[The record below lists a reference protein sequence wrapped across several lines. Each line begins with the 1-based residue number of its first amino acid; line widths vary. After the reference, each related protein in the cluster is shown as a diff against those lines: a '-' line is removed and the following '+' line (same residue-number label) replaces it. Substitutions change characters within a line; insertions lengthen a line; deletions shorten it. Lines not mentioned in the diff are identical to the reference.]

1 MRVPPVQKRRRSFG
15 IRGWLIAAA
24 IFLVVLLLSAR
35 GLARI
40 YTDYLWFQEVH
51 FSKTWRGLIEAKA
64 FPALIFSLI
73 FFVAMYVDL
82 IVADRL
88 APMARSA
95 GPEDEIVERYRNVVQ
110 PYAGRIRFAVAAF
123 FAVVMAS
130 GVASEWRDWIL
141 FSHATKFGIKD
152 PQFHRD
158 IGFYVFKLPFL
169 EFIAGWTFAALLVIL
184 IVTLVFLYLNGGIR
198 LQSPYQRVTPQ
209 VKVHISVILALMAL
223 TKTVQY
229 YLARFGLTLS
239 HRGVVDG
246 ATYTDVKA
254 QLPALNLLMLI
265 SVAAAILFI
274 ANIFRKGW
282 VFPIIAVGLWG
293 FISIVVGTIYPA
305 VIQRFVVQ
313 PNEYAR
319 EQTYIGRNITAT
331 RAAFGLDKIQTKPFA
346 YNTDITTKTVAQ
358 TENAKTLDNARLWDP
373 VPLGNVLGAT
383 EEFQPFYSF
392 SDVSVDRYNVN
403 NQETQAL
410 SGVRELDGTQL
421 PSNTWT
427 NRHLVYTHGYGMD
440 TAQANDSAG
449 DQPKY
454 LLHDIPAVG
463 ALPLTQPDVYF
474 GQGLNGYSV
483 VDSKVAE
490 QEANGES
497 AGQNKTTQYHGV
509 GGVKVKNFVRRLAF
523 ALRFGDFNLVYSG
536 QVTTQS
542 RILYLRDIQQ
552 RVQTAAPFLQWD
564 ADPYAVNLN
573 GKVVWVLDG
582 YTTSNQYPY
591 SQSINPTV
599 PVGSGLNT
607 NLNYVR
613 NSVKATVDAYDGTI
627 HFYVVDP
634 SDPIIRTYEK
644 AFPDLF
650 DSVKSMPQGLQAHWR
665 YPEDIFDT
673 QTEQYTQYHMTNTQ
687 QFFQKAAL
695 WDVAPSPDAVGT
707 SASSSATAAQV
718 GGDNG
723 GRNSTLSGSGNPINP
738 LYLMMQLP
746 GETGQEFVLERPF
759 VPIRKANQLSSFMV
773 ARNDGGNYG
782 KLILYQAPD
791 QSNAVS
797 PARASSLIEA
807 DPNISAKF
815 SLLDQLGS
823 KVVRGDAQLIPMDGS
838 IFYVRPIYVEGSGN
852 SPLPRFNYVAVT
864 YGERAVLDTSVS
876 SAVGH
881 LLNNTIPPVEITGN
895 TSPVS
900 GPNGNTIPT
909 TTTTTP
915 GSTTNTQPPSNATV
929 AQLLAQA
936 NDLFTQANAAL
947 ANQDLATYA
956 DDVKQAGVLVA
967 RAAAL
972 SASVPTTPT
981 SVPVSPST
989 TTSPVRSPST
999 TRPRV
1004 GAPPTT
1010 VAHA

>member
-1 MRVPPVQKRRRSFG
+1 VRVPPVQKRRRSFG
-15 IRGWLIAAA
+15 IRGWLIAGA
-24 IFLVVLLLSAR
+24 ILIVVLLLSAR
-35 GLARI
+35 GVARV
-40 YTDYLWFQEVH
+40 YTDFLWFQEVH
-51 FSKTWRGLIEAKA
+51 FTKTWRELIAAKA
-64 FPALIFSLI
+64 FPALIFSII
-73 FFVAMYVDL
+73 FFIAMYVNL

-88 APMARSA
+88 APLSRTA
-95 GPEDEIVERYRNVVQ
+95 GPEDEIVERYRNVVE
-110 PYAGRIRFAVAAF
+110 PYAGRIRFGVAAF

-158 IGFYVFKLPFL
+158 VGFYVFRLPFL

-184 IVTLVFLYLNGGIR
+184 IVTLVFHYLNGGIR
-198 LQSPYQRVTPQ
+198 LQTPFQRVTPQ

-319 EQTYIGRNITAT
+319 EQTYIGRNINAT
-331 RAAFGLDKIQTKPFA
+331 RSAFGLDKIATKPFA
-346 YNTDITTKTVAQ
+346 YNTDLKAETVAQ
-358 TENAKTLDNARLWDP
+358 TENQQTLENARLWDP
-373 VPLGNVLGAT
+373 APLGNVLAAT

-392 SDVSVDRYNVN
+392 SDVDVDRYTINGE
-403 NQETQAL
+403 ETQAL
-410 SGVRELDGTQL
+410 SGVRELDSSQL

-427 NRHLVYTHGYGMD
+427 NRHLVYTHGYGID
-440 TAQANDSAG
+440 TAAANAHTG
-449 DQPKY
+449 NQPTY
-454 LLHDIPAVG
+454 LLSDIPAKSPND
-463 ALPLTQPDVYF
+463 ALPLKQPDVYF
-474 GQGLNGYSV
+474 GQGLTSYSV
-483 VDSKVAE
+483 VDSKVQE
-490 QEANGES
+490 QEANGEGTAS
-497 AGQNKTTQYHGV
+497 TTQYQGT
-509 GGVKVKNFVRRLAF
+509 GGVKVKNLARRLAF

-536 QVTTQS
+536 QVTTGS
-542 RILYLRDIQQ
+542 RILYLRDIQE
-552 RVQTAAPFLQWD
+552 RVRTAAPFLQWD
-564 ADPYAVNLN
+564 ADPYAVNLD
-573 GKVVWVLDG
+573 GKIVWVLDG
-582 YTTSNQYPY
+582 YTTTNQYPY

-599 PVGSGLNT
+599 PQGSGLNT

-613 NSVKATVDAYDGTI
+613 NSVKATVDAYNGDV

-650 DSVKSMPQGLQAHWR
+650 DKVDQMPPGLRDHWR
-665 YPEDIFDT
+665 YPQDIFDT

-695 WDVAPSPDAVGT
+695 WDVAPSPDAAG
-707 SASSSATAAQV
+707 TAAAAATVAPV

-723 GRNSTLSGSGNPINP
+723 GRNSTLSGSDNPINP

-746 GETGQEFVLERPF
+746 GETGQEFVLQRPF

-773 ARNDGGNYG
+773 ARNDGDNYG
-782 KLILYQAPD
+782 KLVLYQAPD

-797 PARASSLIEA
+797 PARAASLIEA

-823 KVVRGDAQLIPMDGS
+823 KVLRGDTQLIPMDGA

-864 YGERAVLDTSVS
+864 YGERAVLDLNVPD
-876 SAVGH
+876 AVGH
-881 LLNNTIPPVEITGN
+881 LLNGTIPPVELTGN
-895 TSPVS
+895 TQPVE

-909 TTTTTP
+909 TTTTPGSTP
-915 GSTTNTQPPSNATV
+915 GSTTVTV
-929 AQLLAQA
+929 PTGNLTVSDLLG
-936 NDLFTQANAAL
+936 QANALFEEANSAL
-947 ANQDLATYA
+947 ASEDLATYA
-956 DDVKQAGVLVA
+956 SKVKEAEGLVA
-967 RAAAL
+967 QAAAL
-972 SASVPTTPT
+972 AGVKASTSTTLPPRSATTTTPT
-981 SVPVSPST
+981 TKPKSGVTST
-989 TTSPVRSPST
+989 T
-999 TRPRV
+999 
-1004 GAPPTT
+1004 AK
-1010 VAHA
+1010 A

>member
-15 IRGWLIAAA
+15 IRGWLIAGA
-24 IFLVVLLLSAR
+24 ILIVVLLLSAR
-35 GLARI
+35 GVARV
-40 YTDYLWFQEVH
+40 YTDFLWFQEVH
-51 FSKTWRGLIEAKA
+51 FTKTWRELIAAKA
-64 FPALIFSLI
+64 FPALIFSII
-73 FFVAMYVDL
+73 FFIAMYVNL

-88 APMARSA
+88 APLSRTA
-95 GPEDEIVERYRNVVQ
+95 GPEDEIVERYRNVVE
-110 PYAGRIRFAVAAF
+110 PYAGRIRFGVAAF

-130 GVASEWRDWIL
+130 GVASEWKDWIL

-158 IGFYVFKLPFL
+158 VGFYVFRLPFL

-184 IVTLVFLYLNGGIR
+184 IVTLVFHYLNGGIR
-198 LQSPYQRVTPQ
+198 LQTPFQRVTPQ

-319 EQTYIGRNITAT
+319 EQTYIGRNINAT
-331 RAAFGLDKIQTKPFA
+331 RSAFGLDKIATKPFA
-346 YNTDITTKTVAQ
+346 YNTDLKAETVAQ
-358 TENAKTLDNARLWDP
+358 TENQQTLQNSRLWDP
-373 VPLGNVLGAT
+373 APLGNVLAAT

-392 SDVSVDRYNVN
+392 SDVDVDRYTING
-403 NQETQAL
+403 QETQAL
-410 SGVRELDGTQL
+410 IGVRELDSSQL

-427 NRHLVYTHGYGMD
+427 NRHLVYTHGYGID
-440 TAQANDSAG
+440 TAAANAHNGNAPS
-449 DQPKY
+449 Y
-454 LLHDIPAVG
+454 LLSDIPSRSPNDV
-463 ALPLTQPDVYF
+463 LPLKQPDVYF
-474 GQGLNGYSV
+474 GQGLTSYSV
-483 VDSKVAE
+483 VDSKVQE
-490 QEANGES
+490 QEANGEGTAS
-497 AGQNKTTQYHGV
+497 TTQYQGT
-509 GGVKVKNFVRRLAF
+509 GGVKVKNLARRLAF

-542 RILYLRDIQQ
+542 RILYLRDIQE
-552 RVQTAAPFLQWD
+552 RVRTAAPFLQWD
-564 ADPYAVNLN
+564 ADPYAVNLD
-573 GKVVWVLDG
+573 GKIVWVLDG
-582 YTTSNQYPY
+582 YTTTNQYPY

-599 PVGSGLNT
+599 PQGSGLNT

-613 NSVKATVDAYDGTI
+613 NSVKATVDAYNGDV

-650 DSVKSMPQGLQAHWR
+650 DKVDQMPAGLRDHWR
-665 YPEDIFDT
+665 YPQDIFDT

-695 WDVAPSPDAVGT
+695 WDVAPSPDAAG
-707 SASSSATAAQV
+707 TAAAAATVAPV

-723 GRNSTLSGSGNPINP
+723 GRNSTLSGSDNPINP

-746 GETGQEFVLERPF
+746 GETGQEFVLQRPF

-773 ARNDGGNYG
+773 ARNDGDNYG
-782 KLILYQAPD
+782 KLVLYQAPD

-797 PARASSLIEA
+797 PARAASLIEA

-823 KVVRGDAQLIPMDGS
+823 KVLRGDTQLIPMDGA

-864 YGERAVLDTSVS
+864 YGERAVLDLNVPD
-876 SAVGH
+876 AVGH
-881 LLNNTIPPVEITGN
+881 LLNGTIPSVELTGN
-895 TSPVS
+895 TQPVE

-909 TTTTTP
+909 TTTTPGSTP
-915 GSTTNTQPPSNATV
+915 GSTTVTIPTGNLSV
-929 AQLLAQA
+929 SDLLG
-936 NDLFTQANAAL
+936 QANALFEEANSAL
-947 ANQDLATYA
+947 ASEDLATYA
-956 DDVKQAGVLVA
+956 SKVKEAEGLVA
-967 RAAAL
+967 QAAAL
-972 SASVPTTPT
+972 AGVKASTSTTLPSQSAPTTTPPT
-981 SVPVSPST
+981 KPKSGVTST
-989 TTSPVRSPST
+989 T
-999 TRPRV
+999 
-1004 GAPPTT
+1004 AK
-1010 VAHA
+1010 A

>member
-15 IRGWLIAAA
+15 IRGWLIAGA
-24 IFLVVLLLSAR
+24 ILIVVLLLSAR
-35 GLARI
+35 GVARV
-40 YTDYLWFQEVH
+40 YTDFLWFQEVH
-51 FSKTWRGLIEAKA
+51 FTKTWRELIAAKA
-64 FPALIFSLI
+64 FPALIFSI
-73 FFVAMYVDL
+73 VFFIAMYVNL

-88 APMARSA
+88 APLSRTA
-95 GPEDEIVERYRNVVQ
+95 GPEDEIVERYRNVVE
-110 PYAGRIRFAVAAF
+110 PYAGRIRFGVAAF

-130 GVASEWRDWIL
+130 GVASEWKDWIL

-158 IGFYVFKLPFL
+158 VGFYVFRLPFL

-184 IVTLVFLYLNGGIR
+184 IVTLVFHYLNGGIR
-198 LQSPYQRVTPQ
+198 LQTPFQRVTPQ

-319 EQTYIGRNITAT
+319 EQTYIGRNINAT
-331 RAAFGLDKIQTKPFA
+331 RSAFGLDKIATKPFA
-346 YNTDITTKTVAQ
+346 YNTDLKAETVAQ
-358 TENAKTLDNARLWDP
+358 TENQQTLQNSRLWDP
-373 VPLGNVLGAT
+373 APLGNVLAAT

-392 SDVSVDRYNVN
+392 SDVDVDRYTING
-403 NQETQAL
+403 QETQAL
-410 SGVRELDGTQL
+410 SGVRELDSSQL

-427 NRHLVYTHGYGMD
+427 NRHLVYTHGYGID
-440 TAQANDSAG
+440 TAAANAHNGNAPS
-449 DQPKY
+449 Y
-454 LLHDIPAVG
+454 LLSDIPSRSPNDV
-463 ALPLTQPDVYF
+463 LPLKQPDVYF
-474 GQGLNGYSV
+474 GQGLTSYSV
-483 VDSKVAE
+483 VDSKVQE
-490 QEANGES
+490 QEANGEGTAS
-497 AGQNKTTQYHGV
+497 TTQYSGS
-509 GGVKVKNFVRRLAF
+509 GGVKVKNLARRLAF

-542 RILYLRDIQQ
+542 RILYLRDIQE
-552 RVQTAAPFLQWD
+552 RVRTAAPFLQWD
-564 ADPYAVNLN
+564 ADPYAVNLH
-573 GKVVWVLDG
+573 GKIVWVLDG
-582 YTTSNQYPY
+582 YTTTNQYPY
-591 SQSINPTV
+591 SQSINPSV
-599 PVGSGLNT
+599 PQGSGLNT

-613 NSVKATVDAYDGTI
+613 NSVKATVDAYNGDV

-650 DSVKSMPQGLQAHWR
+650 DKVDQMPAGLRDHWR
-665 YPEDIFDT
+665 YPQDIFDT

-695 WDVAPSPDAVGT
+695 WDVAPSPDAAG
-707 SASSSATAAQV
+707 TAAAAATVAPV

-723 GRNSTLSGSGNPINP
+723 GRNSTLSGSDNPINP

-746 GETGQEFVLERPF
+746 GETGQEFVLQRPF

-773 ARNDGGNYG
+773 ARNDGDNYG
-782 KLILYQAPD
+782 KLVLYQAPD

-797 PARASSLIEA
+797 PARAASLIEA

-823 KVVRGDAQLIPMDGS
+823 KVLRGDTQLIPMDGA

-864 YGERAVLDTSVS
+864 YGERAVLDLNVPD
-876 SAVGH
+876 AVGH
-881 LLNNTIPPVEITGN
+881 LLNGTIPSVELTGN
-895 TSPVS
+895 TQPVE

-909 TTTTTP
+909 TTTTPGSTP
-915 GSTTNTQPPSNATV
+915 GSTTVTIPTGNLSV
-929 AQLLAQA
+929 SDLLG
-936 NDLFTQANAAL
+936 QANALFEEANSAL
-947 ANQDLATYA
+947 ASEDLATYA
-956 DDVKQAGVLVA
+956 SKVKEAEGLVA
-967 RAAAL
+967 QAAAL
-972 SASVPTTPT
+972 AGVKASTSTTLPSQSAPTTTPPT
-981 SVPVSPST
+981 KPKSGVTST
-989 TTSPVRSPST
+989 T
-999 TRPRV
+999 
-1004 GAPPTT
+1004 AK
-1010 VAHA
+1010 A